1 VPDFELTKPVTARV
15 LQNAEETAYR
25 QRIHQ
30 EKEDKMKNSLGID
43 AIVQPRSPAAEEE
56 VGEEDRH

>member
-1 VPDFELTKPVTARV
+1 MLKKQLTGNEYIKKK
-15 LQNAEETAYR
+15 EE
-25 QRIHQ
+25 
-30 EKEDKMKNSLGID
+30 KMKNSLSID